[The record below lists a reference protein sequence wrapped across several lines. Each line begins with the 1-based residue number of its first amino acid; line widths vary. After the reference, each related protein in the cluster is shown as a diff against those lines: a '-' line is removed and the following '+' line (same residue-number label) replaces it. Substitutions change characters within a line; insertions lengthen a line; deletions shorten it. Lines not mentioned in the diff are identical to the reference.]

1 MSAIITFVRQRF
13 IIGVLGIF
21 MIAGI
26 LFSGCKPQ
34 VKSDTAST
42 VQKGKLIRAEKI
54 GEFDTAKLNRVFNEE
69 LEPFLDGSPMPFSA
83 FKGKYPNAINSL
95 TLYKITFQTS
105 IPEKNNIPSE
115 QTGLVAI
122 PTIFAAGSPMVSYQ
136 HGTVFSKTDVP
147 SNIER
152 SMETKL
158 MLARF
163 GGQGYIVIAADY
175 AGLGDSKENNVYY
188 LRRSTEQTCMD
199 MYAAAQEFLAQQK
212 IKVGNFF
219 TLGWS
224 QGAYSTLVFLRGLEQ
239 AKIPVSATVTA
250 ATPADLFYVITHAV
264 LNPRP
269 IDASSSIGSMCY
281 LLFAYE
287 EFGGLSGLATK
298 AIQPKYYQAAKD
310 FYEFKI
316 GFLDLLQKTTP
327 NLLEFLNPEFVEELR
342 LGSSPLCQAMN
353 TAESYRW
360 RSNTP
365 LRSYYGEKDEAI
377 PVELA
382 KLAVEYQQ
390 SMGKKNGEAILAGPN
405 ADHRATYIK
414 ALYEAKPWFDGFIK
428 K

>member
-1 MSAIITFVRQRF
+1 MHALATPRLGIIQ
-13 IIGVLGIF
+13 GVLGMLLIVGALTF
-21 MIAGI
+21 
-26 LFSGCKPQ
+26 GCKPQ
-34 VKSDTAST
+34 SKSNAVSDFQS
-42 VQKGKLIRAEKI
+42 GKLLKAEKI

-83 FKGKYPNAINSL
+83 FKGKYPNAANSL
-95 TLYKITFQTS
+95 TLYKITFQSS
-105 IPEKNNIPSE
+105 IPEKNNAPSE
-115 QTGLVAI
+115 QTGLIAI
-122 PTIFAAGSPMVSYQ
+122 PSVFATGTPMVSYQ

-147 SNIER
+147 SNIDR

-163 GGQGYIVIAADY
+163 GGQGYIVIAPDY

-188 LRRSTEQTCMD
+188 LRQSTEQSCMD

-269 IDASSSIGSMCY
+269 IDASSSIGSMSY

-316 GFLDLLQKTTP
+316 GFLDLLQKTTS
-327 NLLEFLNPEFVEELR
+327 NLLEFLNPAFVEELR

-390 SMGKKNGEAILAGPN
+390 SMGKKNGEAILADPN
-405 ADHRATYIK
+405 ADHRATYIT

>member
-1 MSAIITFVRQRF
+1 
-13 IIGVLGIF
+13 

-188 LRRSTEQTCMD
+188 LRRSTEHTCMD

-212 IKVGNFF
+212 IKVGNFC
-219 TLGWS
+219 
-224 QGAYSTLVFLRGLEQ
+224 
-239 AKIPVSATVTA
+239 KIDTI
-250 ATPADLFYVITHAV
+250 Y
-264 LNPRP
+264 
-269 IDASSSIGSMCY
+269 
-281 LLFAYE
+281 
-287 EFGGLSGLATK
+287 
-298 AIQPKYYQAAKD
+298 
-310 FYEFKI
+310 
-316 GFLDLLQKTTP
+316 
-327 NLLEFLNPEFVEELR
+327 
-342 LGSSPLCQAMN
+342 
-353 TAESYRW
+353 
-360 RSNTP
+360 
-365 LRSYYGEKDEAI
+365 
-377 PVELA
+377 
-382 KLAVEYQQ
+382 
-390 SMGKKNGEAILAGPN
+390 
-405 ADHRATYIK
+405 
-414 ALYEAKPWFDGFIK
+414 
-428 K
+428 